1 MDIQPIITILLYI
14 AATLLLAANVFNI
27 LEKFTKNNLIIL
39 ILGIFAL
46 SLHADILNQSIFLQT
61 GFDVGFFNIISII
74 GWLVALIVLITSF
87 FQPIQ
92 QLLLVLYP
100 IAAITIPLEQLFPSD
115 RILDQSLPMGLRI
128 HILLSIS
135 AYSLLM
141 IGTLQALLLAL
152 QDKFIKS
159 KQISKIIDI
168 LPPLQIMEQLLILI
182 IVIGFFLLSLS
193 LTTGIM
199 FIDNLFEQH
208 LIHKTTLSILAWV
221 IYAILLWGHWSLGW
235 RGRRITRWIL
245 VGFIVLILAYTGSKF
260 VLELILQRV

>member
-141 IGTLQALLLAL
+141 IGTLQALLLAV

-168 LPPLQIMEQLLILI
+168 LPPLQIMEQLLIQI

-208 LIHKTTLSILAWV
+208 LIHKTTLSILAWIV
-221 IYAILLWGHWSLGW
+221 YAILLWGRWSLGW
-235 RGRRITRWIL
+235 RGRRITRWVL
-245 VGFIVLILAYTGSKF
+245 VGFIILILAYTGSKF
-260 VLELILQRV
+260 VLELLLQRV

>member
-74 GWLVALIVLITSF
+74 GWLVALIVLTTSF

-92 QLLLVLYP
+92 QLLIVLYP
-100 IAAITIPLEQLFPSD
+100 IAAITILLEQLFPSD

-152 QDKFIKS
+152 QDKFIKN

-168 LPPLQIMEQLLILI
+168 LPPLQIMEQLLIQI

-208 LIHKTTLSILAWV
+208 LIHKTTLSILAWMV
-221 IYAILLWGHWSLGW
+221 YAILLWGRWSLGW
-235 RGRRITRWIL
+235 RGRWITRWVL
-245 VGFIVLILAYTGSKF
+245 VGFIILILAYTGSKF

>member
-14 AATLLLAANVFNI
+14 AATLLLAENVFNV

-61 GFDVGFFNIISII
+61 GFDFGFFNIISII

-100 IAAITIPLEQLFPSD
+100 IAAITILLEQLFPND
-115 RILDQSLPMGLRI
+115 RILEQSLPMGLRI

-141 IGTLQALLLAL
+141 IGALQALLLAL

-168 LPPLQIMEQLLILI
+168 LPPLQIMEQLLIQI

-221 IYAILLWGHWSLGW
+221 IYAILLWGRWSLGW
-235 RGRRITRWIL
+235 RGKRITRWIL

>member
-46 SLHADILNQSIFLQT
+46 SLHANILNQSIFLQT

-100 IAAITIPLEQLFPSD
+100 IAAITIALEQLYPND

-128 HILLSIS
+128 LIVLSIS

-168 LPPLQIMEQLLILI
+168 LPPLQIMEQLLIQI

>member
-141 IGTLQALLLAL
+141 IGTLQAILLAV

-168 LPPLQIMEQLLILI
+168 LPPLQIMEQLLIQI

-208 LIHKTTLSILAWV
+208 LIHKTTLSILAWIV
-221 IYAILLWGHWSLGW
+221 YAILLWGRWSLGW
-235 RGRRITRWIL
+235 RGRRITRWVL
-245 VGFIVLILAYTGSKF
+245 VGFIILILAYTGSKF
-260 VLELILQRV
+260 VLELLLQRV

>member
-14 AATLLLAANVFNI
+14 AATLLLAENVFNI

-61 GFDVGFFNIISII
+61 GFDFGFFNIISII

-100 IAAITIPLEQLFPSD
+100 IAAITILLEQLFPND
-115 RILDQSLPMGLRI
+115 RILEQSLPMGLRI

-141 IGTLQALLLAL
+141 IGALQALLLAL

-168 LPPLQIMEQLLILI
+168 LPPLQIMEQLLIQI

-199 FIDNLFEQH
+199 FIDNIFEQH

-221 IYAILLWGHWSLGW
+221 IYAILLWGRWSLGW

>member
-61 GFDVGFFNIISII
+61 GVDVGFFNIISII

-141 IGTLQALLLAL
+141 IGTLQALLLAV

-168 LPPLQIMEQLLILI
+168 LPPLQIMEQLLIQI

-208 LIHKTTLSILAWV
+208 LIHKTTLSILAWIV
-221 IYAILLWGHWSLGW
+221 YAILLWGRWSLGW
-235 RGRRITRWIL
+235 RGRRITRWVL
-245 VGFIVLILAYTGSKF
+245 VGFIILILAYTGSKF
-260 VLELILQRV
+260 VLELLLQRV

>member
-14 AATLLLAANVFNI
+14 AATLLLAENVFNI

-100 IAAITIPLEQLFPSD
+100 IAAITILLEQLFPND

-141 IGTLQALLLAL
+141 IGTLQAILLAV
-152 QDKFIKS
+152 
-159 KQISKIIDI
+159 
-168 LPPLQIMEQLLILI
+168 LI
-182 IVIGFFLLSLS
+182 ILDVIG
-193 LTTGIM
+193 M
-199 FIDNLFEQH
+199 
-208 LIHKTTLSILAWV
+208 V
-221 IYAILLWGHWSLGW
+221 RY
-235 RGRRITRWIL
+235 
-245 VGFIVLILAYTGSKF
+245 
-260 VLELILQRV
+260 

>member
-152 QDKFIKS
+152 QDKFLKS

-168 LPPLQIMEQLLILI
+168 LPPLQIMEQLLIQI

-221 IYAILLWGHWSLGW
+221 IYAILLWGRWSLGW
-235 RGRRITRWIL
+235 RGKRITRWIL

>member
-14 AATLLLAANVFNI
+14 AATLLLAENVFNV

-61 GFDVGFFNIISII
+61 GFDFGFFNIISII

-100 IAAITIPLEQLFPSD
+100 IAAITILLEQLFPND
-115 RILDQSLPMGLRI
+115 RILEQSLPMGLRI

-141 IGTLQALLLAL
+141 IGALQALLLAL

-168 LPPLQIMEQLLILI
+168 LPPLQIMEQLLIQI

-193 LTTGIM
+193 LATGIM
-199 FIDNLFEQH
+199 FIDNIFEQH

-221 IYAILLWGHWSLGW
+221 IYAILLWGRWSLGW

>member
-141 IGTLQALLLAL
+141 IGTLQALLLAV

-168 LPPLQIMEQLLILI
+168 LPPLQIMEQLLIQI

-221 IYAILLWGHWSLGW
+221 IYAILLWGRWSLGW
-235 RGRRITRWIL
+235 RGRRITRWVL

-260 VLELILQRV
+260 VLELLLQRV

>member
-92 QLLLVLYP
+92 QLLLVLP
-100 IAAITIPLEQLFPSD
+100 
-115 RILDQSLPMGLRI
+115 
-128 HILLSIS
+128 
-135 AYSLLM
+135 
-141 IGTLQALLLAL
+141 
-152 QDKFIKS
+152 
-159 KQISKIIDI
+159 
-168 LPPLQIMEQLLILI
+168 PPLGPKRTKYSPSAMFKST
-182 IVIGFFLLSLS
+182 FF
-193 LTTGIM
+193 
-199 FIDNLFEQH
+199 N
-208 LIHKTTLSILAWV
+208 A
-221 IYAILLWGHWSLGW
+221 
-235 RGRRITRWIL
+235 
-245 VGFIVLILAYTGSKF
+245 
-260 VLELILQRV
+260 

>member
-141 IGTLQALLLAL
+141 IGTLQALLLAV

-168 LPPLQIMEQLLILI
+168 LPPLQIMEQLLIQI

-208 LIHKTTLSILAWV
+208 LIHKTTLSILAWIV
-221 IYAILLWGHWSLGW
+221 YAILLWGRWSLGW
-235 RGRRITRWIL
+235 RGRRITRWVL
-245 VGFIVLILAYTGSKF
+245 VGFIILILAYTGSKF

>member
-14 AATLLLAANVFNI
+14 AATLLLAENVFNV

-61 GFDVGFFNIISII
+61 GFDFGFFNIISII

-100 IAAITIPLEQLFPSD
+100 IAAITILLEQLFPND
-115 RILDQSLPMGLRI
+115 RILEQSLPMGLRI

-141 IGTLQALLLAL
+141 IGALQALLLAL

-168 LPPLQIMEQLLILI
+168 LPPLQIMEQLLIQI

-221 IYAILLWGHWSLGW
+221 IYAILLWGRWSLGW

>member
-14 AATLLLAANVFNI
+14 AATLLLAENVFNV

-61 GFDVGFFNIISII
+61 GFDFGFFNIISII
-74 GWLVALIVLITSF
+74 GWFVALIVLITSF

-100 IAAITIPLEQLFPSD
+100 IAAITILLEQLFPND
-115 RILDQSLPMGLRI
+115 RILEQSLPMGLRI

-168 LPPLQIMEQLLILI
+168 LPPLQIMEQLLIQI

-199 FIDNLFEQH
+199 FIDNIFEQH

-221 IYAILLWGHWSLGW
+221 IYAILLWGRWSLGW
-235 RGRRITRWIL
+235 RGKRITRWIL

>member
-14 AATLLLAANVFNI
+14 AATLLLAENVFNV

-61 GFDVGFFNIISII
+61 GFDFGFFNIISII

-100 IAAITIPLEQLFPSD
+100 IAAITILLEQLFPND
-115 RILDQSLPMGLRI
+115 RILEQSLPMGLRI

-141 IGTLQALLLAL
+141 IGALQALLLAL

-168 LPPLQIMEQLLILI
+168 LPPLQIMEQLLIQI

-199 FIDNLFEQH
+199 FIDNIFEQH

-221 IYAILLWGHWSLGW
+221 IYAILLWGRWSLGW

>member
-141 IGTLQALLLAL
+141 IGTLQALLLAV

-168 LPPLQIMEQLLILI
+168 LPPLQIMEQLLIQI

-221 IYAILLWGHWSLGW
+221 IYAILLWGRWSLGW

>member
-168 LPPLQIMEQLLILI
+168 LPPLQIMERLLIQI

-208 LIHKTTLSILAWV
+208 LIHKTTLSILAWIV
-221 IYAILLWGHWSLGW
+221 YAILLWGRWSLGW

-245 VGFIVLILAYTGSKF
+245 VGFIILILAYTGSKF

>member
-46 SLHADILNQSIFLQT
+46 SLHANILNQSIFLQT

-141 IGTLQALLLAL
+141 IGTLQALLLAV

-168 LPPLQIMEQLLILI
+168 LPPLQIMEQLLIQI

-193 LTTGIM
+193 LATGIM

-221 IYAILLWGHWSLGW
+221 IYAILLWGRWSLGW
-235 RGRRITRWIL
+235 RGRRITRWVL
-245 VGFIVLILAYTGSKF
+245 VGFIILILAYTGSKF

>member
-14 AATLLLAANVFNI
+14 AATLLLAENVFNI

-61 GFDVGFFNIISII
+61 GFDFGFFNIISII

-100 IAAITIPLEQLFPSD
+100 IAAITILLEQLFPND
-115 RILDQSLPMGLRI
+115 RILEQSLPMGLRI

-168 LPPLQIMEQLLILI
+168 LPLLQIMEQLLIQI

-199 FIDNLFEQH
+199 FIDNIFEQH

-221 IYAILLWGHWSLGW
+221 IYAILLWGRWSLGW

>member
-14 AATLLLAANVFNI
+14 VATLLLAANVFNI

-141 IGTLQALLLAL
+141 IGTLQALLLAV

-168 LPPLQIMEQLLILI
+168 LPPLQIMEQLLIQI

-208 LIHKTTLSILAWV
+208 LIHKTTLSILAWIV
-221 IYAILLWGHWSLGW
+221 YAILLWGRWSLGW
-235 RGRRITRWIL
+235 RGRRITRWVL
-245 VGFIVLILAYTGSKF
+245 VGFIILILAYTGSKF
-260 VLELILQRV
+260 VLELLLQRV

>member
-1 MDIQPIITILLYI
+1 MVENFLGSKEPTPPAITIL
-14 AATLLLAANVFNI
+14 
-27 LEKFTKNNLIIL
+27 
-39 ILGIFAL
+39 
-46 SLHADILNQSIFLQT
+46 
-61 GFDVGFFNIISII
+61 
-74 GWLVALIVLITSF
+74 
-87 FQPIQ
+87 
-92 QLLLVLYP
+92 
-100 IAAITIPLEQLFPSD
+100 LEQLFPND

-159 KQISKIIDI
+159 KQISKVIDI
-168 LPPLQIMEQLLILI
+168 LPPLQIMEQLLIQI

-193 LTTGIM
+193 LATGIM

>member
-46 SLHADILNQSIFLQT
+46 SLHADILNQSIFLQA
-61 GFDVGFFNIISII
+61 GVDVGFFNIISII

-141 IGTLQALLLAL
+141 IGTLQALLLAV

-168 LPPLQIMEQLLILI
+168 LPPLQIMEQLLIQI

-208 LIHKTTLSILAWV
+208 LIHKTTLSILAWIV
-221 IYAILLWGHWSLGW
+221 YAILLWGRWSLGW
-235 RGRRITRWIL
+235 RGRRITRWVL
-245 VGFIVLILAYTGSKF
+245 VGFIILILAYTGSKF
-260 VLELILQRV
+260 VLELLLQRV

>member
-141 IGTLQALLLAL
+141 IGTLQALLLAV

-168 LPPLQIMEQLLILI
+168 LPPLQIMEQLLIQI

-193 LTTGIM
+193 LATGIM

-208 LIHKTTLSILAWV
+208 LIHKTTLSILAWIV
-221 IYAILLWGHWSLGW
+221 YAILLWGRWSLGW
-235 RGRRITRWIL
+235 RGRRITRWVL
-245 VGFIVLILAYTGSKF
+245 VGFIILILAYTGSKF

>member
-141 IGTLQALLLAL
+141 IGTLQALLLGL

-168 LPPLQIMEQLLILI
+168 LPPLQIMEQLLIQI

-208 LIHKTTLSILAWV
+208 LIHKTTLSILAWIV
-221 IYAILLWGHWSLGW
+221 YAILLWGRWSLGW
-235 RGRRITRWIL
+235 RGRRITRWVL
-245 VGFIVLILAYTGSKF
+245 VGFIILILAYTGSKF
-260 VLELILQRV
+260 VLELLLQRV

>member
-14 AATLLLAANVFNI
+14 AATLLLAENVFNI

-61 GFDVGFFNIISII
+61 GFDFGFFNIISII

-100 IAAITIPLEQLFPSD
+100 IAAITILLEQLFPND
-115 RILDQSLPMGLRI
+115 RILEQSLPMGLRI

-141 IGTLQALLLAL
+141 IGALQALLLAL

-168 LPPLQIMEQLLILI
+168 LPPLQIMEQLLIQI

-199 FIDNLFEQH
+199 FIDNIFEQH

-221 IYAILLWGHWSLGW
+221 IYAILLWGRWSLGW
-235 RGRRITRWIL
+235 RGKRITRWIL

>member
-14 AATLLLAANVFNI
+14 AATLLLAENVFNI

-61 GFDVGFFNIISII
+61 GFDFGFFNIISII

-100 IAAITIPLEQLFPSD
+100 IAAITILLEQLFPND
-115 RILDQSLPMGLRI
+115 RILEQSLPMGLRI

-141 IGTLQALLLAL
+141 IGALQALLLAL

-168 LPPLQIMEQLLILI
+168 LPPLQIMEQLLIQI

-193 LTTGIM
+193 LATGIM
-199 FIDNLFEQH
+199 FIDNIFEQH

-221 IYAILLWGHWSLGW
+221 IYAILLWGRWSLGW

>member
-141 IGTLQALLLAL
+141 IGTLQAILLAV

-168 LPPLQIMEQLLILI
+168 LPPLQIMEQLLIQI

-193 LTTGIM
+193 LATGIM

-208 LIHKTTLSILAWV
+208 LIHKTTLSILAWIV
-221 IYAILLWGHWSLGW
+221 YAILLWGRWSLGW
-235 RGRRITRWIL
+235 RGRRITRWVL
-245 VGFIVLILAYTGSKF
+245 VGFIILILAYTGSKF
-260 VLELILQRV
+260 VLELLLQRV

>member
-168 LPPLQIMEQLLILI
+168 LPPLQIMEQLLIQI

-208 LIHKTTLSILAWV
+208 LIHKTTLSILAWMV
-221 IYAILLWGHWSLGW
+221 YAILLWGRWSLGW
-235 RGRRITRWIL
+235 RGKRITRWIL

>member
-141 IGTLQALLLAL
+141 IGTLQALLLAV

-168 LPPLQIMEQLLILI
+168 LPPLQIMEQLLIQI

-193 LTTGIM
+193 LATGIM

-208 LIHKTTLSILAWV
+208 LIHKTTLSILAWIV
-221 IYAILLWGHWSLGW
+221 YAILLWGRWSLGW
-235 RGRRITRWIL
+235 RGRRITRWVL
-245 VGFIVLILAYTGSKF
+245 VGFIILILAYTGSKF
-260 VLELILQRV
+260 VLELLLQRV

>member
-168 LPPLQIMEQLLILI
+168 LPPLQIMEQLLIQI

>member
-141 IGTLQALLLAL
+141 IGTLQALLLAV

-168 LPPLQIMEQLLILI
+168 LPPLQIMEQLLIQI

-193 LTTGIM
+193 LATGIM

-245 VGFIVLILAYTGSKF
+245 VGFIVLVLAYTGSKF

>member
-141 IGTLQALLLAL
+141 IGTLQALLLAV

-168 LPPLQIMEQLLILI
+168 LPPLQIMEQLLIQI

-208 LIHKTTLSILAWV
+208 LIHKTTLSILAWMV
-221 IYAILLWGHWSLGW
+221 YAILLWGRWSLGW
-235 RGRRITRWIL
+235 RGRRITRWVL
-245 VGFIVLILAYTGSKF
+245 VGFIILILAYTGSKF
-260 VLELILQRV
+260 VLELLLQRV

>member
-141 IGTLQALLLAL
+141 IGTLQALLLAV

-168 LPPLQIMEQLLILI
+168 LPPLQIMEQLLIQI

-208 LIHKTTLSILAWV
+208 LIHKTTLSMLAWMV
-221 IYAILLWGHWSLGW
+221 YAILLWGRWSLGW
-235 RGRRITRWIL
+235 RGRRITRWVL
-245 VGFIVLILAYTGSKF
+245 VGFIILILAYTGSKF
-260 VLELILQRV
+260 VLELLLQRV